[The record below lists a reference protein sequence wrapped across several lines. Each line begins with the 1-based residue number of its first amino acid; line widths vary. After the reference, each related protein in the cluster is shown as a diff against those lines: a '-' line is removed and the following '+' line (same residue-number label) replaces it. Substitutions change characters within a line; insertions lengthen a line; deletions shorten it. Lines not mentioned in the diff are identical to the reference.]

1 MRVTKLIHSQI
12 ETVRQVTTRLFIVSF
27 VGLASLVL
35 LADTSLADTLRVSLV
50 VALQVCTGATMWRL
64 FRPKQICTMPELI
77 GMGLALG
84 SFVSLLSSQILRVTP
99 LNEVAWALPTIS
111 FAILI
116 GIPRVRNRL
125 TSSRIEKTAPFT
137 FLAITTASLI
147 ALTYWWWWLWPVV
160 PAPFALYL
168 LITVRTRQEQQHKLT
183 TVWKT
188 LTKLNI
194 PLIVLL
200 PFGMVA
206 LAIWL
211 REFNLTWWIFSNDQV
226 FSESLS
232 TSLTVWGPN
241 ENIQLAGEPIN
252 YHWFSLAWA
261 GMTTQAGGIG
271 PWTVITKVLPICSLF
286 GATCLTWTCTK
297 AISKSKLAPTISL
310 IVLVLASNPLGFI
323 PTRYFHSPTFFF
335 SMIWLLGFTLI
346 LIEGINSRISGGEFL
361 LGLMLAASLGGKVSS
376 GAIAFCGFTLC
387 LVASLVFI
395 RDRRLTRFLLTSAIW
410 LVLACLATYLMVYR
424 SQTIGTG
431 SRLTWGFAE
440 IGSHSGIAYWDSLM
454 ILRIVAWSGVIAA
467 ITPAV
472 APIFILFLLPST
484 RRRAELYYFV
494 GAIFSG
500 LVFVSVFKNS
510 GASQF
515 YFFFAGI
522 VVASIGIGWALG
534 EGWDQLRTRVT
545 KKQITIAIILGVG
558 VSVLSSLLWNW
569 TPSKFDQ
576 YRFSFSIKLL
586 LQLLLWTTALVGS
599 FRICRHKY
607 SVTNKRPSHQIQV
620 YVASLILISSSIS
633 FGVVQRYGMF
643 RNLGHRVTIDSNDPN
658 LITGSTGH
666 IAALTW
672 LREHSDQNDV
682 VATNRF
688 CIPGVEPCDSRWYLV
703 SALSRRRM
711 LIEARNFDA
720 NLIPISAEGEKI
732 KYSKEFTEHPT
743 RQGTVWLLEHN
754 VSWIFVDYVAQDSGI
769 RSWEPYGKTVF
780 SNGVASIVQLRQTLP
795 N

>member
-1 MRVTKLIHSQI
+1 MILIDRRSEVTGK
-12 ETVRQVTTRLFIVSF
+12 VNTRLFIVSF
-27 VGLASLVL
+27 IGLASLVL

-84 SFVSLLSSQILRVTP
+84 SFVSLLSSQTLRVTP
-99 LNEVAWALPTIS
+99 LNEVAWALPTIF

-116 GIPRVRNRL
+116 GIPRVRSRL
-125 TSSRIEKTAPFT
+125 ASSQIEKTAPFT
-137 FLAITTASLI
+137 YLVITIATLI

-160 PAPFALYL
+160 PAPSALYL
-168 LITVRTRQEQQHKLT
+168 LITVRTRQDQQTKLT

-188 LTKLNI
+188 LTKLSV
-194 PLIVLL
+194 PLLALL

-241 ENIQLAGEPIN
+241 ENIQLAGEPVN

-271 PWTVITKVLPICSLF
+271 PWVVMTKVLPICSLF
-286 GATCLTWTCTK
+286 GATCLMWTCTK
-297 AISKSKLAPTISL
+297 AISKSRLAPTISL
-310 IVLVLASNPLGFI
+310 IVLVLASNPFGFI

-335 SMIWLLGFTLI
+335 SLIWLLGFTLI

-361 LGLMLAASLGGKVSS
+361 LGLMMAASLGGKVSS
-376 GAIAFCGFTLC
+376 GAIAFSGFTLC

-410 LVLACLATYLMVYR
+410 LVIAFLVTYLLVYR

-431 SRLTWGFAE
+431 STLSWGFAE
-440 IGSHSGIAYWDSLM
+440 IGVHSGIAHADSLM
-454 ILRIVAWSGVIAA
+454 ILRIVAWLGVIAA

-472 APIFILFLLPST
+472 APIIILFLLPST

-500 LVFVSVFKNS
+500 LVFVSVFNNG

-515 YFFFAGI
+515 YFFFAGF

-545 KKQITIAIILGVG
+545 KKQIAIAIILGVG
-558 VSVLSSLLWNW
+558 VSVLSSLLWKW
-569 TPSKFDQ
+569 TPSRFDQ
-576 YRFSFSIKLL
+576 YRFSYSTQLL

-599 FRICRHKY
+599 FRICRPQHG
-607 SVTNKRPSHQIQV
+607 VVDKRPSHQIRA

-658 LITGSTGH
+658 VVTGSTGH

-688 CIPGVEPCDSRWYLV
+688 CIPGVEACISKWFLV
-703 SALSRRRM
+703 SALSQRRM
-711 LIEARNFDA
+711 LIEGGYFDA
-720 NLIPISAEGEKI
+720 RHVPSSVEAEKI
-732 KYSKEFTEHPT
+732 MFSKEFAEHPT
-743 RQGTVWLLEHN
+743 TLGTDWLLDHGITW
-754 VSWIFVDYVAQDSGI
+754 VFVDYVAQDSGI
-769 RSWEPYGKTVF
+769 RSWEPYGTTVF
-780 SNGVASIVQLRQTLP
+780 SNSVASIVKLHQRLP

>member
-1 MRVTKLIHSQI
+1 MILID
-12 ETVRQVTTRLFIVSF
+12 RQSEMTGKVNTRLFIVSF

-35 LADTSLADTLRVSLV
+35 LADTSLADTLRVSLI

-84 SFVSLLSSQILRVTP
+84 SFVSLLSSQTLRVTP
-99 LNEVAWALPTIS
+99 LNEVAWALPTIF
-111 FAILI
+111 FAILV
-116 GIPRVRNRL
+116 GIPRVRSRL
-125 TSSRIEKTAPFT
+125 ASSQVGRTTPFT
-137 FLAITTASLI
+137 FLVITTASLI

-160 PAPFALYL
+160 LIPFALYL
-168 LITVRTRQEQQHKLT
+168 RT

-188 LTKLNI
+188 LTKLSV
-194 PLIVLL
+194 PLLVLL
-200 PFGMVA
+200 PVGMVV

-211 REFNLTWWIFSNDQV
+211 RGFNLTWWIFSNDQV

-241 ENIQLAGEPIN
+241 ENIQLAGEAVN

-271 PWTVITKVLPICSLF
+271 PWVVMTKVLPICSLF

-297 AISKSKLAPTISL
+297 AVSKSRLAPTISL
-310 IVLVLASNPLGFI
+310 IVLVLASNPFGFI

-335 SMIWLLGFTLI
+335 SLIWLLGFTLI

-361 LGLMLAASLGGKVSS
+361 LGLMMAASLGGKVSS

-387 LVASLVFI
+387 LVASLAFI

-410 LVLACLATYLMVYR
+410 LVIACLVTYLLVYR

-431 SRLTWGFAE
+431 STLSWGFAE
-440 IGSHSGIAYWDSLM
+440 IGVHSGIAHADSLM

-467 ITPAV
+467 IAPAV

-500 LVFVSVFKNS
+500 LVFVSVFNNG

-515 YFFFAGI
+515 YFFFAGF
-522 VVASIGIGWALG
+522 VVASIGVGWALG

-545 KKQITIAIILGVG
+545 KKQVAIAIILGVG

-569 TPSKFDQ
+569 TPSRFDQ
-576 YRFSFSIKLL
+576 YRFSYSIKLL

-599 FRICRHKY
+599 FRICRPKH
-607 SVTNKRPSHQIQV
+607 SVVDKRPSHQIQA
-620 YVASLILISSSIS
+620 YVACLILISSSIS
-633 FGVVQRYGMF
+633 YGVVQRYGMF
-643 RNLGHRVTIDSNDPN
+643 RNLGHKVTIDSNDPN
-658 LITGSTGH
+658 LVTGSTGH
-666 IAALTW
+666 IAALSW

-688 CIPGVEPCDSRWYLV
+688 CIPGVESCISKWFLV

-711 LIEARNFDA
+711 LIEGGYFDA
-720 NLIPISAEGEKI
+720 SHVPSSAEAEKI
-732 KYSKEFTEHPT
+732 KYSKEFAEHPT
-743 RQGTVWLLEHN
+743 RQGTVWLLEHD

-769 RSWEPYGKTVF
+769 RSWEPYGTTMF
-780 SNGVASIVQLRQTLP
+780 SNGVVSIVKLHP
-795 N
+795 ME